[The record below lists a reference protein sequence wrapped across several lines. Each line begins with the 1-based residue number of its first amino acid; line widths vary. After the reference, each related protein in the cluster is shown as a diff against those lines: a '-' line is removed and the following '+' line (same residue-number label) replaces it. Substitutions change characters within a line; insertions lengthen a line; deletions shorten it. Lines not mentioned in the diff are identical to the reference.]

1 MLEEKLRKVF
11 FNILTKFGSRL
22 SKLTIENKSEA
33 CSLLQAFECK
43 FLARDFNLLYSEVQI
58 FNLLFRGGKM
68 IEKSHS
74 LDAGSL
80 DLGELSKALQQT
92 F

>member
-11 FNILTKFGSRL
+11 FNILTKFGKRL
-22 SKLTIENKSEA
+22 SKLTVENKTEA
-33 CSLLQAFECK
+33 CSLLQAFDCK

-58 FNLLFRGGKM
+58 FNLLFRGGEM

-74 LDAGSL
+74 LDAESL
-80 DLGELSKALQQT
+80 
-92 F
+92 